1 MGDNVSQN
9 VCKRNGL
16 NTFHGMGII
25 PTITPKVNS
34 SIIVPKKIVSMVS
47 LIQIGGIETKF
58 IK

>member
-1 MGDNVSQN
+1 MSQN
-9 VCKRNGL
+9 VCTLNGL

-34 SIIVPKKIVSMVS
+34 SIIVSKKIVSMVS